1 MPYFG
6 FTGSTFINMPWFSP
20 SWFAVLLTRSTSW
33 SSEMFFTSSHELGSI
48 FDQQP
53 VDSYPISEEARV
65 YMVTPF
71 TQPCPYPHSVLLQL
85 IWRVGEPPAPWTF
98 CFCSQ
103 NHFWWALFF
112 SSSRA
117 HLAMPGWSRTISM
130 GFGVKDGRNPGFFHP
145 RWLLRVLKAWKW
157 SCAPEDQ

>member
-53 VDSYPISEEARV
+53 VDSYPISEEARM

-71 TQPCPYPHSVLLQL
+71 TQPCPYPHGVLLQL

-98 CFCSQ
+98 CFVLQLCQSTFGNARLEQ
-103 NHFWWALFF
+103 NHKHGVWGEGWEK
-112 SSSRA
+112 SRIFPST
-117 HLAMPGWSRTISM
+117 LVVES
-130 GFGVKDGRNPGFFHP
+130 DG
-145 RWLLRVLKAWKW
+145 VLKA
-157 SCAPEDQ
+157 